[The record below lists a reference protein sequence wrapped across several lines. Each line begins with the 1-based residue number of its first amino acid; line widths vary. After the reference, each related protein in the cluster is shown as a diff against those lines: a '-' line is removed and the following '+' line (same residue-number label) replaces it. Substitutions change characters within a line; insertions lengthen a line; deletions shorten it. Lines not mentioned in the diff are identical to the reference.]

1 MWTKDLQ
8 RILVLASATLILLIA
23 FILDLWILDL
33 VGTSAF
39 KETLIKLLAVGG
51 ISVGAVICVILL
63 LNLQRRTDREEK

>member
-1 MWTKDLQ
+1 MQ